1 MSMSGAKALSRTENG
16 LAGSDFMI
24 ACFSRS
30 GSLRHRAGVS
40 AVGIPR
46 PKAGEDVNIAHSDA
60 ELMCINWD
68 VRMDAIDNIILVY
81 ELSENTN
88 IMIVC

>member
-46 PKAGEDVNIAHSDA
+46 PKAGEDGQSFMWIHFGIIAFVFVWS
-60 ELMCINWD
+60 CTK
-68 VRMDAIDNIILVY
+68 Y
-81 ELSENTN
+81 NTTHAN
-88 IMIVC
+88 GFC